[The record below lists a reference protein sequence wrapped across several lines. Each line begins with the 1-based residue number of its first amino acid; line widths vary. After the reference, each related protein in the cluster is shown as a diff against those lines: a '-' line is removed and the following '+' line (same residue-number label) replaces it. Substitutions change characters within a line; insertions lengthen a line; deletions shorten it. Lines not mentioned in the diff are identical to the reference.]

1 MDGVE
6 LFQTWR
12 KNILTKSK
20 VLLWFIFYYTKFLDC
35 FYAHEKRVYPIFVYL
50 SKIILPKTDKKK
62 LFGGNYYLFKER
74 LGLFK
79 GKNYKK
85 VSTKTRISG

>member
-50 SKIILPKTDKKK
+50 SKIILPKTDK
-62 LFGGNYYLFKER
+62 NYSAAIITYLR
-74 LGLFK
+74 
-79 GKNYKK
+79 KNWDCLRVKIIK
-85 VSTKTRISG
+85 I

>member
-50 SKIILPKTDKKK
+50 SKIILPKTDK
-62 LFGGNYYLFKER
+62 NYSAAIITYFR
-74 LGLFK
+74 
-79 GKNYKK
+79 KNWDCLRVKIIK
-85 VSTKTRISG
+85 I